1 MGTFKP
7 MRKAAVPILI
17 FLVAITF
24 AVFRREV
31 LSDIWLRLNEVPRVA
46 LLPLALAGMGMVF
59 ARGMFLAACSPGV
72 SVRQAMMADQS
83 ALAAGYGIII
93 GGGVVGT
100 GMRIH
105 MFNSWGIG
113 HPTIASS
120 IIATAVMPSFTTWGL
135 PSVLLI
141 GPVVRGTATF
151 EEQLAVVVGVP
162 LIIVSLVFWWLAL
175 RTPYVFTAVARVT
188 ARCRMFLLGKDSLRF
203 KRLRRIV
210 ERAEPVSFS
219 IEMRKNLVQ
228 LLRDRWKVIFA
239 ASFGTLAAG
248 FLCLWTS
255 SVVFQVEGLTISEAL
270 VVFSLVRV
278 VIALSPIPGGVG
290 LAEVGLI
297 VLLEGAGV
305 SAVDAAGTTLLYRFL
320 TWFAPTIVGS
330 ITWWR
335 YNHTYLRAPDN

>member
-1 MGTFKP
+1 
-7 MRKAAVPILI
+7 
-17 FLVAITF
+17 
-24 AVFRREV
+24 
-31 LSDIWLRLNEVPRVA
+31 
-46 LLPLALAGMGMVF
+46 
-59 ARGMFLAACSPGV
+59 
-72 SVRQAMMADQS
+72 
-83 ALAAGYGIII
+83 
-93 GGGVVGT
+93 
-100 GMRIH
+100 
-105 MFNSWGIG
+105 
-113 HPTIASS
+113 
-120 IIATAVMPSFTTWGL
+120 
-135 PSVLLI
+135 
-141 GPVVRGTATF
+141 
-151 EEQLAVVVGVP
+151 
-162 LIIVSLVFWWLAL
+162 
-175 RTPYVFTAVARVT
+175 
-188 ARCRMFLLGKDSLRF
+188 MFLLGKDSLRF

-228 LLRDRWKVIFA
+228 LLRNRWKVIFA

-330 ITWWR
+330 MTWWR